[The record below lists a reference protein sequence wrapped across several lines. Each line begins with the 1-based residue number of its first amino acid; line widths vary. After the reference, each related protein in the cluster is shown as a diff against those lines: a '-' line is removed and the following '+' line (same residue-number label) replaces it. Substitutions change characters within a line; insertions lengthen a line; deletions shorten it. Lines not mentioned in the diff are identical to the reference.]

1 MMSEALRRD
10 IPLGFSSLIIIVMI
24 IDYYIFIPGLRAVSE
39 DLQKWAVISV
49 ALASGVGIINICT
62 RSARM
67 ISRRAPYWY
76 MEIWQWVMMIVVAIT
91 GFIGGYGVS
100 HQFEWIMVNM
110 YQPIDASIYA
120 MVMFDITYAFYRT
133 FRLRTL
139 EASLLFVAAF
149 FTMSKNTP
157 LFGAIVPILPAIG
170 DWFIGVPSGAG
181 SRAFTIIT
189 SIGIIFFAI
198 RALFWYERGTIGVVE

>member
-1 MMSEALRRD
+1 MSEAFRRD
-10 IPLGFSSLIIIVMI
+10 IPLGLSSLIIIMMI
-24 IDYYIFIPGLRAVSE
+24 LDYYVNIPILRAVSA
-39 DLQKWAVISV
+39 DLQKWAVICV
-49 ALASGVGIINICT
+49 ALAAGVGIINISM
-62 RSARM
+62 RSAGM

-76 MEIWQWVMMIVVAIT
+76 MEIWQFIMMIVVAAV

-100 HQFEWIMVNM
+100 HQFEWIMVSI

-133 FRLRTL
+133 FRLRTR

-149 FTMSKNTP
+149 FTMCRNTP
-157 LFGAIVPILPAIG
+157 IFGAMAPILHQIG

-181 SRAFTIIT
+181 ARAFTIIT

-198 RALFWYERGTIGVVE
+198 RAFFWYERGTIGVVE